1 MTSLILSALIV
12 LVASAL
18 HAATGFGFSL
28 LAVPLLL
35 LVHEPLVAVQVNLIL
50 SVLLSLLLV
59 GSVWSDVDRSLLHRL
74 VLSSAAG
81 VPLGTLV
88 LWQVP
93 PLAFKGLVG
102 VLVLVLVALLWRQW
116 RFARTPA
123 RDLASGVLAGGF
135 TSAIGMGGVPLL
147 VYLAGTDMPKATA
160 RATVLVFFLFS
171 YTLALFLQVAG
182 APGRADIWW
191 LSLGLSPVALAGVW
205 VGRWLFGRIDQRQFR
220 ACIHVA
226 LIGNGLLLLGAAAR
240 GLGTKVL
247 DSLP

>member
-1 MTSLILSALIV
+1 MTPVILSALIV

-35 LVHEPLVAVQVNLIL
+35 LVHEPLVAVQVNLIV
-50 SVLLSLLLV
+50 SVLLSLLLLPTARPH
-59 GSVWSDVDRSLLHRL
+59 VDRTLLRRL

-81 VPLGTLV
+81 VPLGALV
-88 LWQVP
+88 LWLVP

-102 VLVLVLVALLWRQW
+102 ALVLALVALLWRQW

-147 VYLAGTDMPKATA
+147 VYFAGTDMPKATA

-171 YTLALFLQVAG
+171 YTLALALQLVAT
-182 APGRADIWW
+182 PSRADTWW
-191 LSLGLSPVALAGVW
+191 LAAGLSPLALLGVW
-205 VGRWLFGRIDQRQFR
+205 AGRWLYARIDQRQFR
-220 ACIHVA
+220 ACIHLV
-226 LIGNGLLLLGAAAR
+226 LIGNGLVLVGAALR
-240 GLGTKVL
+240 GLGVWGSAT
-247 DSLP
+247 